1 MYIQLIRRISETI
14 NSTDRRGYV
23 VDPCRCHD
31 LRGFLGDGFK
41 DVLWFHHIVPR
52 KFGETIQVNDNLT
65 ILDHILQNAWL
76 FLPDI

>member
-1 MYIQLIRRISETI
+1 M
-14 NSTDRRGYV
+14 

-41 DVLWFHHIVPR
+41 DVLWFQKIWGR
-52 KFGETIQVNDNLT
+52 LIQVNDNLT